1 VSGRGDRPRAALLSR
16 ARQAAF
22 GGYVPRMRPT
32 LTILTTLAALAA
44 LASLSRPAAA
54 ETIVKER
61 FGCHTQEVTD
71 RLFKLVMAG
80 DEEGFG
86 QLLRVSLASGECRS
100 WKLGEEVRLESR
112 TMTYGCLALTDGQDR
127 CYWTPLSAIEKAG

>member
-1 VSGRGDRPRAALLSR
+1 MRIAL
-16 ARQAAF
+16 
-22 GGYVPRMRPT
+22 P
-32 LTILTTLAALAA
+32 ALALPA
-44 LASLSRPAAA
+44 LALSAVLSATLSRPAAA
-54 ETIVKER
+54 ETIVQER
-61 FGCHTQEVTD
+61 FGCHSQEVTD

-112 TMTYGCLALTDGQDR
+112 TMSYGCLALTSSQDR
-127 CYWTPLSAIEKAG
+127 CYWTPLSAVEKAG

>member
-1 VSGRGDRPRAALLSR
+1 
-16 ARQAAF
+16 
-22 GGYVPRMRPT
+22 MRST
-32 LTILTTLAALAA
+32 LPILTTLAALAT

-54 ETIVKER
+54 ETIVHER

-112 TMTYGCLALTDGQDR
+112 TMSYGCLALTNSQDR
-127 CYWTPLSAIEKAG
+127 CYWTPLSAVEKAG

>member
-1 VSGRGDRPRAALLSR
+1 MSRSAGARDPAR
-16 ARQAAF
+16 ARTRQAVA

-32 LTILTTLAALAA
+32 LPVLTTLAALAV
-44 LASLSRPAAA
+44 
-54 ETIVKER
+54 TIVQER

-80 DEEGFG
+80 DESGFG
-86 QLLRVSLASGECRS
+86 QLLRISLASGECRS

-112 TMTYGCLALTDGQDR
+112 TMSYGCLALKDGPDR
-127 CYWTPLSAIEKAG
+127 CYWTPLSAIEKAN

>member
-1 VSGRGDRPRAALLSR
+1 MRFALP
-16 ARQAAF
+16 
-22 GGYVPRMRPT
+22 V
-32 LTILTTLAALAA
+32 LAALA
-44 LASLSRPAAA
+44 LTASLSRPAGA
-54 ETIVKER
+54 ETIVQER

-80 DEEGFG
+80 DQEGFG

-112 TMTYGCLALTDGQDR
+112 TMSYGCLALKDGQDR
-127 CYWTPLSAIEKAG
+127 CYWTPLSAIEKAS